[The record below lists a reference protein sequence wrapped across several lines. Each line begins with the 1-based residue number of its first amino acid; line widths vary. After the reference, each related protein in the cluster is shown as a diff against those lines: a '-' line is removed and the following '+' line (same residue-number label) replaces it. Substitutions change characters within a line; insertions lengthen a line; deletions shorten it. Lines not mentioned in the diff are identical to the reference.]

1 MGGQIIIENL
11 SYSYSRN
18 KPVLQE
24 LSGAI
29 PAGSIFGLVGKNGS
43 GKTTLFGLILGM
55 LHPEEGGIRVLDQDG
70 HTLPPGAVGF
80 LPERPYYHGEFRL
93 LEYLKHL
100 TSFSLQPCN
109 MREIEK
115 IIERVA
121 LEGYEKEYLRGFSK
135 GMLQRVG
142 IAQAL
147 LQRPCVLILDEPMS
161 GLDPFGQ
168 KLMREII
175 HKIHKEGTT
184 ILISSHNLYEIE
196 RNTTLVGVL
205 HREKLRILDPK
216 EAKTYRSVYIQVEGA
231 HIDLKIMFADLSSVV
246 ICGHSITFPFSQE
259 LYGQI
264 MLRICKANVVIR
276 HLQIAGDD
284 LESIA
289 LNYLGEDDEHA

>member
-147 LQRPCVLILDEPMS
+147 LQRPCVLIL
-161 GLDPFGQ
+161 
-168 KLMREII
+168 
-175 HKIHKEGTT
+175 
-184 ILISSHNLYEIE
+184 
-196 RNTTLVGVL
+196 
-205 HREKLRILDPK
+205 
-216 EAKTYRSVYIQVEGA
+216 
-231 HIDLKIMFADLSSVV
+231 
-246 ICGHSITFPFSQE
+246 
-259 LYGQI
+259 
-264 MLRICKANVVIR
+264 
-276 HLQIAGDD
+276 
-284 LESIA
+284 
-289 LNYLGEDDEHA
+289 

>member
-11 SYSYSRN
+11 SYSY
-18 KPVLQE
+18 VLQE

-55 LHPEEGGIRVLDQDG
+55 LHPKQGSIRILDQDG
-70 HTLPPGAVGF
+70 RDLPQGAVGF

-100 TSFSLQPCN
+100 VGFSPQACSQ
-109 MREIEK
+109 REIEE
-115 IIERVA
+115 IIYFVA
-121 LEGYEKEYLRGFSK
+121 LEGYEKIYLRDFSK

-147 LQRPCVLILDEPMS
+147 LQRPQVLILDEPMS

-168 KLMREII
+168 KLIREII

-196 RNTTLVGVL
+196 RNSSSVGVL
-205 HREKLRILDPK
+205 RGGKLRILDPQESK
-216 EAKTYRSVYIQVEGA
+216 SNRSVYIRVEGA
-231 HIDLKIMFADLSSVV
+231 HVDLKTICADFSSVE
-246 ICGHSITFPFSQE
+246 INGHNMNFPFSAE

-264 MLRICKANVVIR
+264 MLRMCKKNVVIR
-276 HLQIAGDD
+276 HLQINGDD
-284 LESIA
+284 LETLA
-289 LNYLGEDDEHA
+289 LDYLREEDERA